1 MDPASLPRPSTQ
13 DSRCH
18 AAISSAAA
26 AQHGGFHPTLAQAR
40 EALEITRGD
49 ALLEQV
55 KTVLANPSPP

>member
-1 MDPASLPRPSTQ
+1 MVV
-13 DSRCH
+13 
-18 AAISSAAA
+18 AAIGRHVAE
-26 AQHGGFHPTLAQAR
+26 HVHPTLAQAR